1 MKNKSVPITSSFKK
15 SLVKLKSN
23 EIDFETVVQT
33 FCILLL
39 MKNGSLQN
47 QILNMKNKSVPITI
61 SFH

>member
-39 MKNGSLQN
+39 MKNSSLQN
-47 QILNMKNKSVPITI
+47 QILNMKSKSVPITI

>member
-39 MKNGSLQN
+39 MKNSSLQN
-47 QILNMKNKSVPITI
+47 QILNMKNKSVPII

>member
-1 MKNKSVPITSSFKK
+1 MKNKSVPITRSFKK
-15 SLVKLKSN
+15 SFVKLKSN
-23 EIDFETVVQT
+23 EIDFETVVLT